1 MCTLVLYFQVF
12 PQWPLVVAAN
22 RDEALDRPSST
33 PDRLW
38 STPWIV
44 GGQDLLAGGTWFGIN
59 EHGLVVGIL
68 NRHSTVPPNP
78 RCRSRGLLCL
88 DALKHTSASTARQ
101 FVLAQEADHYNPFS
115 LVVADRSAA
124 YVLFPDNHTVQ
135 ARRLAPGVHM
145 LTNRD
150 PNDRACPR
158 IARAIDHF
166 LRLSPP
172 AFTPFEPTHLSTLF
186 AQLHHLL
193 SSHAL
198 TPDPR
203 EGLCLHLDGYGTCSS
218 TLLAYTPQER
228 RYTYHFSPGP
238 PCRTAY
244 NMVSVPPAA
253 LTSQPP
259 STT

>member
-12 PQWPLVVAAN
+12 PDWPIVVGAN
-22 RDEALDRPSST
+22 RDESLARPSSA
-33 PDRLW
+33 PDCLW

-59 EHGLVVGIL
+59 EHGVVVGIL
-68 NRHSTVPPNP
+68 NRHSPVPPNP

-88 DALKHTSASTARQ
+88 DALKHASAAAARH
-101 FVLAQEADHYNPFS
+101 FVLTQNADHYNPFS
-115 LVVADRSAA
+115 LVVADRLSA
-124 YVLFPDNHTVQ
+124 YVLFPHNHTVQ
-135 ARRLAPGVHM
+135 AQRLAPGVHM

-158 IARAIDHF
+158 IARSLDHF
-166 LRLSPP
+166 LHLGPQAS
-172 AFTPFEPTHLSTLF
+172 TPGPLLLSTIF
-186 AQLHHLL
+186 TQLRQLL
-193 SSHAL
+193 AGHAA
-198 TPDPR
+198 TADAR

-218 TLLAYTPQER
+218 TLLAYAPQQG
-228 RYTYHFSPGP
+228 RYTYHFSPGS

-244 NMVSVPPAA
+244 NTVSVPPAA